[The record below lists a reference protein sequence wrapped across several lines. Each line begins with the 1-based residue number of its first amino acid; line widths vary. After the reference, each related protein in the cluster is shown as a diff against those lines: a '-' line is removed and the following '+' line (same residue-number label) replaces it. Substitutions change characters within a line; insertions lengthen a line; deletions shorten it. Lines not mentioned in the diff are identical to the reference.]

1 MVQMMVPVTRPALA
15 PLCEVRS
22 ILKSV
27 CLRPT
32 RQRLALGR
40 VLFADRHR
48 HVAAED
54 LFRDVVVS
62 GEPLSLATVYNTLRQ
77 FCAAGLIREVATQGG
92 RSQYDTSAGD
102 HHHFYVEEEDRLIDI
117 PGETIRLD
125 RLPAPPAGHC
135 IVAVDVLVRLRR
147 IPAQDGE
154 VAA

>member
-1 MVQMMVPVTRPALA
+1 MQTMIPARAPALA

-22 ILKSV
+22 ILKGA

-102 HHHFYVEEEDRLIDI
+102 HHHFYVEDEDRLIDI

-125 RLPAPPAGHC
+125 RLPAPPAGHR

-147 IPAQDGE
+147 VSAPRRG
-154 VAA
+154 AAP